1 MNTHEFAIRTL
12 CAGLDVID
20 AVTGKLPFMCAVF
33 GHKWGTRTESDRI
46 ANRFYCVRCPHV
58 GIADNTE
65 NYLNAVSEAY
75 RQSGM
80 SAPVFTSEYHTAY
93 YETLSN

>member
-1 MNTHEFAIRTL
+1 MLEFAIKTL
-12 CAGLDVID
+12 CVGLDVID
-20 AVTGKLPFMCAVF
+20 AVTGKIPFMCAVS

-58 GIADNTE
+58 EITDNTE

-75 RQSGM
+75 RQSGLG
-80 SAPVFTSEYHTAY
+80 APVFTGIEQVAY
-93 YETLSN
+93 YKTLSN

>member
-1 MNTHEFAIRTL
+1 MRELAIRTL

-46 ANRFYCVRCPHV
+46 TNRFHCERC
-58 GIADNTE
+58 GYSEITDNSE
-65 NYLNAVSEAY
+65 ASLNAMNEAY
-75 RQSGM
+75 RQCGM
-80 SAPVFTSEYHTAY
+80 DAPVYTSEYHTAY
-93 YETLSN
+93 FETLSN